1 MKKPVFALLCLCCT
15 SAFAQGNSGDS
26 LSIALEMQGSFS
38 NSKTPL
44 WLNANKYGL
53 SSLTASNGYVRGIA
67 TYNKDF
73 LDGDLDLQVG
83 ADVALPVGYKIQG
96 YNSHYTQKFIIQQ
109 AFVEMNWKYGVLT
122 IGSKQQPME
131 LKNNELSSGSQT
143 FGINSTPIPQVR
155 LGLNRY
161 WAIPYTKDWLSIK
174 TYIAFGIM
182 TDAPWETSAAKGSPY
197 KYNRYTRYHQKAGYL
212 RIGNEE
218 KFPLSLTL
226 GLEMAA
232 QFGGSVYNWGGSDA
246 NGKKAHYVKLSN
258 NLNSYIHAFTGS
270 GSDVGEDIFSNAE
283 GNSLGSWVTRL
294 NWNDENIEVG
304 AYIDHFFED
313 QSGMFFLDYDGYGQG
328 EEWNTRVDN
337 RYFLYDMKDALV
349 GIDVKLKKFQY
360 VNQAALEYLDT
371 RYQSGPVYHDHNMT
385 NSTHIS
391 GRDNYYNH
399 YSLSG
404 WQHWGQ
410 VIGNPLFLSP
420 MYNDD
425 GFIGS
430 HCNRFKAWHFA
441 FAGDPV
447 KGLHYHAKISW
458 QRGLGTYDN
467 PYMRPKENTSI
478 LFETSYMFPEESF
491 CRHFALHLA
500 YGADFGTLRGN
511 NSGIQMTIRY
521 HIK

>member
-1 MKKPVFALLCLCCT
+1 MKKPVFALLCLCYT

-26 LSIALEMQGSFS
+26 LSMALEMQGSFS

-174 TYIAFGIM
+174 THIAFGIM
-182 TDAPWETSAAKGSPY
+182 TDAPWETSAAKESPY

-226 GLEMAA
+226 GLENGA
-232 QFGGSVYNWGGSDA
+232 QFGGSVYNWSGTDENGWKGGRLKFESKVSDYW
-246 NGKKAHYVKLSN
+246 N
-258 NLNSYIHAFTGS
+258 AFVGG
-270 GSDVGEDIFSNAE
+270 GSDVGEDIYSNAE
-283 GNSLGSWVTRL
+283 GNNLGSWVARL

-304 AYIDHFFED
+304 AYCDHFFED
-313 QSGMFFLDYDGYGQG
+313 HSSMFLLDYDGYGSG
-328 EEWNTRVDN
+328 DEWNVKKDN
-337 RYFLYDMKDALV
+337 HYFRYDMKDALV
-349 GIDVKLKKFQY
+349 GIDVKFKKFPY
-360 VNQAALEYLDT
+360 VNQAVVEYMNT
-371 RYQSGPVYHDHNMT
+371 RYQCGPIYHDHT
-385 NSTHIS
+385 RSVQTHIS

-399 YSLSG
+399 LSLPG

-410 VIGNPLFLSP
+410 VIGNPLFTSP
-420 MYNDD
+420 IYNED
-425 GFIGS
+425 GYIGVRN
-430 HCNRFKAWHFA
+430 NRFKAWHFA
-441 FAGDPV
+441 LAGDPV
-447 KGLHYHAKISW
+447 KGLHYRMKLTW
-458 QRGLGTYDN
+458 EKGYGTYDD
-467 PYMRPKENTSI
+467 PYLYPKENTSI
-478 LFETSYMFPEESF
+478 FVETSYRFPKTRF
-491 CRHFALHLA
+491 TCTLA
-500 YGADFGTLRGN
+500 FGSD
-511 NSGIQMTIRY
+511 SGELLGDNTGVQMTVKY
-521 HIK
+521 NIK